1 MNLILFMVSVAA
13 LLSLLFVVAYMW
25 SVSTGPLDDL
35 ETPAHRI
42 LKNDSKIKILKDNKG
57 NLHE

>member
-25 SVSTGPLDDL
+25 SVSTGQMDDL